1 MVGLPSLHY
10 HVEREKASEPL
21 KGYVLIVIQHLLS
34 DVKNFLKALEVAG
47 AGKERMFIIGIPYSS
62 KEEVV
67 EELKQEYRVY
77 APTSYPFNEHVEDAL
92 REALEICKR
101 ESLSLLII
109 EDGGYAVPIIH
120 EGFKKSIGYCK
131 GAVEQ
136 TTNGIW
142 RDKDLV
148 LKRGL
153 KFEFPL
159 VSIPDCK
166 LKQEIEAHFIGKA
179 VIRNIQILLSKI
191 GKFIEG
197 KRVGIVGSGTI
208 GKEIAKEAKKQDTA
222 NVSVSEIDPVKKL
235 AARIRGYDTK
245 STSDL
250 VKESDLI
257 IGATGRKSIG
267 RLEILGLKN
276 NAILASASSKRVEI
290 DVGELENLSVTKEP
304 IEIGTWY
311 ELVNGNKVLLLAN
324 GFPVNFFSSESVP
337 DGIID
342 VILTL
347 MFSGAISLAKGELL
361 LFSIS
366 PNFKRELK
374 NERISEDLK
383 IIFEEKGCR
392 LSSNAKVSIVN
403 GKEWI
408 IKNGKEWYI
417 VREFNNQLNV
427 YEEPKPKIYKC
438 SPNEDEIAELFHEI
452 HF

>member
-1 MVGLPSLHY
+1 MMIKMPLLHY
-10 HVEREKASEPL
+10 YARGEKEGGPL
-21 KGYVLIVIQHLLS
+21 KGAILILIQHLLS
-34 DVKNFLKALEVAG
+34 DVKDFLEALEVAG
-47 AGKERMFIIGIPYSS
+47 VDKKRMFIIGIPYSS

-67 EELKQEYRVY
+67 EELKQKYKVC
-77 APTSYPFNEHVEDAL
+77 APTSYPFDEYVEDAL
-92 REALEICKR
+92 RKAFKICKR

-120 EGFKKSIGYCK
+120 ERFKNSIGYCK

-142 RDKDLV
+142 RDKELV
-148 LKRGL
+148 LKKGL
-153 KFEFPL
+153 KLGFPL

-166 LKQEIEAHFIGKA
+166 LKQEIEAPFIGKV

-191 GKFIEG
+191 GRFIEG
-197 KRVGIVGSGTI
+197 KKLGIVGYGTI
-208 GKEIAKEAKKQDTA
+208 GRKIAEEAKNQKA
-222 NVSVSEIDPVKKL
+222 IVSVSEINPVKSL
-235 AARIRGYDTK
+235 IARLGGFDTK
-245 STSDL
+245 SILDL

-267 RLEILGLKN
+267 RAEILGLKN
-276 NAILASASSKRVEI
+276 NAILASVSSKRVEI
-290 DVGELENLSVTKEP
+290 DIEELESLCIERNPT
-304 IEIGTWY
+304 EIGTYY

-337 DGIID
+337 DRIID

-347 MFSGAISLAKGELL
+347 MFSGAISLAKGEIY

-366 PNFKRELK
+366 ANFKREIE
-374 NERISEDLK
+374 NERISRDLRV
-383 IIFEEKGCR
+383 IFEENECR

-403 GKEWI
+403 DREWI
-408 IKNGKEWYI
+408 IKNENERYI
-417 VREFNNQLNV
+417 VRESNNKLIV
-427 YEEPKPKIYKC
+427 YEESKSKIYKC
-438 SPNEDEIAELFHEI
+438 SSNEDEIAELFHEI